1 MNNRSVF
8 DIDCTA
14 IIPECGFKC
23 PNCIQE
29 IESTLTGIQGVNKV
43 YVERKGQE
51 QKLVVEHDRVVVTVE
66 TLINVFKGLPSFY
79 EGFFIPSLSKN
90 KEDRDGETPRAV

>member
-1 MNNRSVF
+1 MENRSVF

-29 IESTLTGIQGVNKV
+29 IESVLTGIQGVSKA
-43 YVERKGQE
+43 YIEKAGQE
-51 QKLVVEHDRVVVTVE
+51 QKLVVEHDPVVVTVE
-66 TLINVFKGLPSFY
+66 QLINVFKGLPSFY
-79 EGFFIPSLSKN
+79 EGFFIPTLIEN
-90 KEDRDGETPRAV
+90 KENTNDEQ